1 MKQLTY
7 WWGKPGEEI
16 FASTRM
22 SAAYREALV
31 AQGYEIFTGYADLPD
46 RFVLPSTETR
56 VTMKRS
62 LTPEP
67 MRAEGGGEK

>member
-1 MKQLTY
+1 MRVLTY
-7 WWGKPGEEI
+7 WWCRPGEEV

-31 AQGYEIFTGYADLPD
+31 AQGYEVFVGHADLPD
-46 RFVLPSTETR
+46 AMVLDAKSVR

-67 MRAEGGGEK
+67 IVAAEESK